1 MILTKF
7 ENETNPLLYGVNDM
21 IFDIFDIYLTKFI
34 ELLLFVD
41 RIV

>member
-1 MILTKF
+1 
-7 ENETNPLLYGVNDM
+7 M

-41 RIV
+41 RIVWLFAVMVD